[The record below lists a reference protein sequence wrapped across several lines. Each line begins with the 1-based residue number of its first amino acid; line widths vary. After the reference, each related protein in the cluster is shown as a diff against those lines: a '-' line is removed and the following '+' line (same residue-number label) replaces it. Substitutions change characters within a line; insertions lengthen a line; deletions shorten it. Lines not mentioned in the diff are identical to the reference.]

1 MNFLHSRFLLLSS
14 VLAATVPNL
23 AAGSLEATFAKMDRA
38 ASMFSGVTAD
48 LRRLNHM
55 ALLNEDT
62 AETGT
67 FRMKRTKRD
76 VRVLFDIKQ
85 PEPKAYSF
93 DGKKLEEYLPAEQTV
108 QEYDAG
114 KYKSLADQFLLLG
127 FGTTS
132 KELQAEYTISLGG
145 SERIANEQTTR
156 LELIPKSKE
165 LILHLPKVDLWISD
179 QTGVPV
185 QQKFYSPG
193 GNYNLATYSNIMLN
207 PNLPDSAVRLDL
219 PKGVTRQ
226 HPLK

>member
-1 MNFLHSRFLLLSS
+1 MTFFHSRILVLAS
-14 VLAATVPNL
+14 VLAAAMPGL

-38 ASMFSGVTAD
+38 TSMFSGVTAD

-62 AETGT
+62 VETGT
-67 FRMKRTKRD
+67 FRMKRTKHD

-85 PEPKAYSF
+85 PEPKAYAF

-132 KELQAEYTISLGG
+132 KELQAEYTISLSGP
-145 SERIANEQTTR
+145 ERIGNEQTTR

-165 LILHLPKVDLWISD
+165 LVVHLPKVDLWISD
-179 QTGVPV
+179 LMGVPV

-207 PNLPDSAVRLDL
+207 PNLPDSAVKLDL
-219 PKGVTRQ
+219 PKGVTRE

>member
-1 MNFLHSRFLLLSS
+1 MICFTRRFLLLIG
-14 VLAATVPNL
+14 VMAATVPSV
-23 AAGSLEATFAKMDRA
+23 AAGPLEAAFAKIDHA
-38 ASMFSGVTAD
+38 AAGFTGVSAD

-62 AETGT
+62 VETGA
-67 FRMKRTKRD
+67 FRMKRVKHD
-76 VRVLFDIKQ
+76 LHVLFDIKQ
-85 PEPKAYSF
+85 PAAKAYAF
-93 DGKKLEEYLPAEQTV
+93 DGHKLEEYLPQEQTV

-127 FGTTS
+127 FGTSS

-145 SERIANEQTTR
+145 LETIGDEKTTR

-165 LILHLPKVDLWISD
+165 LLVHLPKVDLWISD
-179 QTGVPV
+179 VMGVPV

-207 PNLPDSAVRLDL
+207 PNLPDSAVKLNL
-219 PKGVTRQ
+219 PKGVTRE

>member
-1 MNFLHSRFLLLSS
+1 MKFFQTRILLLSALLAPATRSAIAGPLES
-14 VLAATVPNL
+14 V
-23 AAGSLEATFAKMDRA
+23 FARMDRA
-38 ASMFSGVTAD
+38 AAAFTGVSAD

-62 AETGT
+62 AETGA
-67 FRMKRTKRD
+67 FRMKRYKHEIH
-76 VRVLFDIKQ
+76 VLFDIRQ
-85 PEPKAYSF
+85 PEPKAYAF

-127 FGTTS
+127 FGTSS
-132 KELQAEYTISLGG
+132 KELQADYAISLGG
-145 SERIANEQTTR
+145 TETIGNEKTTR

-165 LILHLPKVDLWISD
+165 LVVHLPKVDLWISD
-179 QTGVPV
+179 VMGVPV

-207 PNLPDSAVRLDL
+207 PNLPDSAVKLNL
-219 PKGVTRQ
+219 PKGVTRE